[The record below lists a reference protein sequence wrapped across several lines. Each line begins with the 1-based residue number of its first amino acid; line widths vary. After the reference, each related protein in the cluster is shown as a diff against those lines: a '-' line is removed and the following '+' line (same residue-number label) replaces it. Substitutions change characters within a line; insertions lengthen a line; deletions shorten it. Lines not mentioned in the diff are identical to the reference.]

1 MRTLGWM
8 MSEELPM
15 PKSKPRLSI
24 LCDTSFLI
32 RLNNP
37 KEKLHANARGYL
49 KYFLSEEHRMF
60 VSTIALAEYAVRDK
74 IKTYLCGIYE

>member
-1 MRTLGWM
+1 
-8 MSEELPM
+8 M